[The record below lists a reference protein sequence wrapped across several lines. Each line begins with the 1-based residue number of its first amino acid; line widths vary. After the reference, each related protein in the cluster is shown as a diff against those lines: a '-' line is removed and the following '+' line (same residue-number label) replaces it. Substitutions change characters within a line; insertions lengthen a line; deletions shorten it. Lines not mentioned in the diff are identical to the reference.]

1 MGNFISNLKSWFLGL
16 DIKIKVSIIVGVVI
30 LIGGLVSIPIFIMT
44 SSNNVEIAK
53 ENDDTEDNTES
64 ANEKKSEKS
73 DKEEQKDDEGEQ
85 DDDGNASDSNNAG
98 QYGQSVNRSGTGSS
112 KSNSSSSSTAQ
123 KPQSSSSQ
131 SNNNSQQSTPA
142 NTETS
147 LRNERDQKRREDMA
161 KLRTSVYQYQTNN
174 NGKLPQA
181 GSPALQPSKTYFTI
195 EQYADNQSCLND
207 SAKCFVT
214 RYMNSQ
220 NVTNNAFIDPSGWAY
235 GLTIIHYDNY
245 LNSSNKNQQYMIYLV
260 HQSRCGTATSV
271 LRTDG
276 ARDFSVLY
284 KLENGSTYCIDNQ

>member
-1 MGNFISNLKSWFLGL
+1 MKDFISRLTSWFLGL

-30 LIGGLVSIPIFIMT
+30 LIGGLVSVPVFIIAN
-44 SSNNVEIAK
+44 SNNTEVTK
-53 ENDDTEDNTES
+53 EDDSTEENTGSTADEEEEDEKEKQEDNE
-64 ANEKKSEKS
+64 NE
-73 DKEEQKDDEGEQ
+73 QGDDNNT
-85 DDDGNASDSNNAG
+85 DNPSNGG
-98 QYGQSVNRSGTGSS
+98 QNSQSTNRSSTGSS
-112 KSNSSSSSTAQ
+112 KANNSSSSTTQ
-123 KPQSSSSQ
+123 KSQSSSSQ

-142 NTETS
+142 KTETD

-181 GSPALQPSKTYFTI
+181 GSPALQPSKTYFAI
-195 EQYADNQSCLND
+195 EQYADYQSCLDD
-207 SAKCFVT
+207 SAKCFIT

-220 NVTNNAFIDPSGWAY
+220 NATNNAFIDPSGWAY

-271 LRTDG
+271 LRIDG
-276 ARDFSVLY
+276 VRDFSVLY